1 MTTLARSAE
10 SLAVPEIVPVAD
22 ARMPTYTVEA
32 RNSRFMAGSMMSTSK
47 GLVVVAPGVT
57 GPFTLNAGVPVYT
70 VLFRLSKYT
79 ANVTLPVPLAFTKS
93 TEPMNRTV
101 STTDELPRPRDRT
114 VCTGMVSG
122 TPGGSGLTAAAVGCG
137 EGRAI
142 FDIDVFSFLSG
153 AKADTLPYVGPL
165 PPGVPD
171 TIPVQNVRSPGLGS
185 SSVVDTV
192 RFIGSV
198 DFVNAKIGRASCR

>member
-57 GPFTLNAGVPVYT
+57 GPLTLNHGVPVYT
-70 VLFRLSKYT
+70 VVFRLSKYT

-122 TPGGSGLTAAAVGCG
+122 TPGGSGPTYGSVSALAPLRKLKTSISKITRPSPQPATAAVSAT
-137 EGRAI
+137 RHSHFARI
-142 FDIDVFSFLSG
+142 
-153 AKADTLPYVGPL
+153 L
-165 PPGVPD
+165 PP
-171 TIPVQNVRSPGLGS
+171 NRS
-185 SSVVDTV
+185 
-192 RFIGSV
+192 
-198 DFVNAKIGRASCR
+198 RATSPSRSEEHTSE